1 MHAWAGD
8 DGGIHATA
16 AGRRRGGRGGG
27 PREDSEAG
35 EDGRLRALRPYSDH
49 VQASLQGHT

>member
-16 AGRRRGGRGGG
+16 AGRRRGGCGGG